1 MARGTAGI
9 KDADDAQLP
18 PDVRS
23 REPARDLSA
32 RLGDLPP
39 SHPSSASYVS
49 DRHAA
54 RGPTASPERRN
65 GDSPSETPLSADYA
79 APDEI
84 RLAAEQRRIHI
95 LDGDQTGGGH
105 RHGTGRPAKTEFP
118 AEWGDDCIIDA
129 ILAIARHPDQ
139 APKHQNWNDRW
150 RVSGQHDGV
159 RIRAVVEPDGG
170 IWTAWPVEGSPGV
183 VKNPPAKSSV
193 EDT

>member
-1 MARGTAGI
+1 VARGTAGI

-39 SHPSSASYVS
+39 SHPSSAGYVS
-49 DRHAA
+49 DHRAA
-54 RGPTASPERRN
+54 REPASSPDRRQR
-65 GDSPSETPLSADYA
+65 DSLREIPASADYA

-84 RLAAEQRRIHI
+84 HLTGDRRIHI

-105 RHGTGRPAKTEFP
+105 RHGTGRSDKTEFP
-118 AEWGDDCIIDA
+118 AEWGDDRIVAA

-139 APKHQNWNDRW
+139 EPERQDWNGRW
-150 RVSGQHDGV
+150 QVSGEQDGV
-159 RIRAVVEPDGG
+159 KIFAVVESDGR
-170 IWTAWPVEGSPGV
+170 IWTAWPDEDSPGV
-183 VKNPPAKSSV
+183 VKNPVK
-193 EDT
+193 DN

>member
-1 MARGTAGI
+1 MADI
-9 KDADDAQLP
+9 KDADNPQLP
-18 PDVRS
+18 PDMRS
-23 REPARDLSA
+23 REPARDISA
-32 RLGDLPP
+32 RLDVLPP
-39 SHPSSASYVS
+39 SHPSSADYVS
-49 DRHAA
+49 DRHVA
-54 RGPTASPERRN
+54 RGRAASPERHHS
-65 GDSPSETPLSADYA
+65 DSPSETAASTDNA
-79 APDEI
+79 APGEI
-84 RLAAEQRRIHI
+84 RLTDAQRRIHI

-105 RHGTGRPAKTEFP
+105 RQGTGRPAKTEFP
-118 AEWGDDCIIDA
+118 AEWSDDRIVDA